1 MVGRELP
8 ELLRTK
14 GSAHAIGFAF
24 LGYSEADNGAQTL
37 ELMLYNNS
45 GNDDEYF
52 SRETFVSCALHGYI
66 DNLKPGRDSVAIKV
80 NEYDKGF
87 VDHRLPLR

>member
-1 MVGRELP
+1 
-8 ELLRTK
+8 
-14 GSAHAIGFAF
+14 
-24 LGYSEADNGAQTL
+24 
-37 ELMLYNNS
+37 MLYNNS

-66 DNLKPGRDSVAIKV
+66 DNLRPGRDSVAIKV